1 MLHSRFIFLILCL
14 LILFPVSLAAQ
25 PANAAAA
32 LYEKGR
38 TYMAD
43 ENWYSAI
50 ESFMECIRLNPAHA
64 EGTAAL
70 AECYYELSEFDQ
82 ALNWVRKAKLLAR
95 SNLSITNLEVFTL
108 IALGRLDDATALVT
122 EILTKEPY
130 NREALFAAG
139 ELDIARNRPSEAL
152 LRYREAVR
160 RYPDDRRLLISLALV
175 SLSLGDGD
183 TAARYINSALEQHP
197 DDYRVFFYAAYI
209 YSKNNKLADAITYAT
224 RALYYKPDHEPSNSL
239 MAVLRYRS
247 SQYDEAI
254 RLSDI
259 SIAKNRQNMG
269 AWYLKGLSLIRLN
282 RRQDAITVLST
293 ALSVNEEE
301 EFIRAILEETLISST
316 PLEDPRRARWATW
329 HFDNARNYRTR
340 NLTDQAL
347 FEYRRGLRLNPF
359 AQDRREYAEL
369 LRLSGY
375 PSRYLDELL
384 FLQDQGMSD
393 KPLNDAVEAYSSLLS
408 NALFKQWQVNPVE
421 LAQRHWK
428 VAVFSIA
435 GQSSFIHADA
445 GEIAA
450 SVIKDLLVHERNI
463 APVNLPLRQM
473 SFSQA
478 FRQARE
484 SGADYFMLVSVN
496 ENERDISIK
505 GELFTART
513 GSPAAAFY
521 TYRTGTG
528 RLRDASK
535 GITEQL
541 SAALPFRG
549 RLLVRRQGQALINK
563 GKADGV
569 KANDVYDVVKKDR
582 PQIANDGIAL
592 LYSNDE
598 LVGKLTITNVD
609 EEIASGTL
617 ARVGF
622 FDRIEAG
629 DEIVLQAEKTNK
641 STEPA
646 NPELRALLRTLR

>member
-569 KANDVYDVVKKDR
+569 KPSVVYDIVKKGR

-592 LYSNDE
+592 LYSADE

-629 DEIVLQAEKTNK
+629 DEIVLQAEKTVK